1 MESLL
6 KSVSEHSAAAII
18 ILAGV
23 ILALAIV
30 TGRLAAK
37 LQKSDSRWRDL
48 LPGVRGDNL
57 ERLLE
62 HHLREKI
69 SLEEELTRTK
79 LRVEEL
85 EGKMRRAK
93 RHLGLIRYDAFDD
106 VGGAQ
111 SFALALYD
119 DEGDGA
125 VVNGLIGRTDCRVY
139 CKPIAG
145 GTSDRHLSK
154 EELEA
159 IQAAKQTET

>member
-1 MESLL
+1 MTT
-6 KSVSEHSAAAII
+6 
-18 ILAGV
+18 LAGA
-23 ILALAIV
+23 ILILAIV

-37 LQKSDSRWRDL
+37 LKKSDARWREL
-48 LPGVRGDNL
+48 LAGTRGDNL

-62 HHLREKI
+62 HHLREKMA
-69 SLEEELTRTK
+69 LEEELSRMEA
-79 LRVEEL
+79 RVEQL

-93 RHLGLIRYDAFDD
+93 RHLGLVRYDAFEE

-139 CKPIAG
+139 CKPITG
-145 GTSDRHLSK
+145 GASDRHLSK

-159 IQAAKQTET
+159 IRAARKTEA